1 MSPAPTE
8 TSPLALLR
16 EYWGHTAF
24 RPGQEEIINSV
35 LAGHDTLALLPTGG
49 GKSVC
54 FQVPALVRPGI
65 CVVVTPLIALMKDQV
80 DNLRRRGL
88 KAEAI
93 YAGMSHQEI
102 DHALDNC
109 VYGRSVKFLYVS
121 PERLLTELFQVRV
134 AKMNVGLLAVD
145 EAHCLSQWGYDFRP
159 PYLRIA
165 ELREALP
172 PGTPVIALTATAT
185 AQVQADIVAKLKF
198 GPGAGVFRQSF
209 ARPKLSYSV
218 LPTEDKLRRL
228 LEVVRGVGPTKTGIV
243 YARTRR
249 QTEDAATFLQQHNF
263 SAAAYHAGLPAATR
277 TQVQQDWI
285 ADKVRL
291 IVATNAFGMGIDK
304 PDVRLVAH
312 LDAPDTLEAYYQE
325 AGRAGRDGLYAF
337 AVLLAGPN
345 DTDELHR
352 RTNQAFP
359 PLDTVRRVYQAL
371 ANYSRTAV
379 GGGEL
384 AAFEF
389 DLQQFAETYR
399 IRAVDAHNSLKV
411 LQREGFVQLNEAV
424 NSPARVHLILN
435 HHDLYAFQVANA
447 QHDLLIKALLRL
459 HGGELFADFQA
470 ISENAVA
477 THLRRSVVEVRQ
489 QLRYLHTAGILHYQ
503 PRQES
508 PQALFTTPR
517 FDAPKLPIDQVRMT
531 AARDLARHKTHAVGQ
546 YLAGTR
552 CRQQLLLTYFD
563 EADPARC
570 GVCDNCLAEKKTAQ
584 TTTAAG
590 SLREA
595 LLLQVRQAALS
606 PRELLA
612 AFPPQQAAAVT
623 ATVREMVDR
632 GELTYGADGKLEL
645 PAGSQLKG

>member
-1 MSPAPTE
+1 MPSSPAE

-16 EYWGHTAF
+16 EHWGHTAF
-24 RPGQEEIINSV
+24 RPGQEDIIGSV
-35 LAGHDTLALLPTGG
+35 LKGQDTLALLPTGG
-49 GKSVC
+49 GKSIC
-54 FQVPALVRPGI
+54 FQVPALARPGI
-65 CVVVTPLIALMKDQV
+65 CIVVSPLIALMKDQV
-80 DNLRRRGL
+80 DNLRKRGL

-165 ELREALP
+165 ELREKLP
-172 PGTPVIALTATAT
+172 NDVPVIALTATAT
-185 AQVQADIVAKLKF
+185 AQVQADIVEKLRF
-198 GPGAGVFRQSF
+198 RAGSRVFRQSF

-218 LPTEDKLRRL
+218 LQTEDKLRRL
-228 LEVVRGVGPTKTGIV
+228 LEVVRGVGPQKTGIV

-249 QTEDAATFLQQHNF
+249 QTEDTAAFLQQHRF
-263 SAAAYHAGLPAATR
+263 AAAAYHAGLPADKR

-325 AGRAGRDGLYAF
+325 AGRAGRDGHMAF
-337 AVLLAGPN
+337 AVLLAAPN
-345 DTDELHR
+345 DADELRR
-352 RTNQAFP
+352 RTNQSFP

-384 AAFEF
+384 AAFDF
-389 DLQQFAETYR
+389 DMQQFAETYR
-399 IRAVDAHNSLKV
+399 IKAVDAHNALKI

-424 NSPARVHLILN
+424 NTPARVHLIIN
-435 HHDLYAFQVANA
+435 HQDLYAFQVANA

-459 HGGELFADFQA
+459 HGGELFADFQT
-470 ISENAVA
+470 ISENSLA

-531 AARDLARHKTHAVGQ
+531 AARDLARHKTTAVGQ
-546 YLAGTR
+546 YLSGTR
-552 CRQQLLLTYFD
+552 CRQILLLSYFD
-563 EADPARC
+563 ETDPARC
-570 GVCDNCLAEKKTAQ
+570 GVCDICLAEKKAAQVTAQ
-584 TTTAAG
+584 APA
-590 SLREA
+590 LREP
-595 LLLQVRQAALS
+595 LLAQVRQANPT

-623 ATVREMVDR
+623 AAVREMVDR
-632 GELTYGADGKLEL
+632 GELTYKADGRLQV
-645 PAGSQLKG
+645 PAGRG